1 MYMTLLTIHVGREN
15 ISRNHIFS
23 LAGYEE
29 DNSKWFILVGSK
41 NTYVP
46 SSYSGTV
53 VAVIA

>member
-1 MYMTLLTIHVGREN
+1 MTLLTIHVGREN

-29 DNSKWFILVGSK
+29 DNSKGFILVGSK

-46 SSYSGTV
+46 SGYSGTV
-53 VAVIA
+53 VAVIAW